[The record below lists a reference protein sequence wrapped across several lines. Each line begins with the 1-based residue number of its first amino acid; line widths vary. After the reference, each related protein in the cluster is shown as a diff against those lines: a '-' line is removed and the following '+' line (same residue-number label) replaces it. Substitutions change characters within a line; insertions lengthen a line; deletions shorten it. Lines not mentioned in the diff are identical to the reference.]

1 MGDDSDCEIWECD
14 TCKSNRHTVNQ
25 YRTYHEALETLKKGA
40 MWDIRGPRYTE
51 VVQVLLHHSADV
63 NAQADNGYSALLW
76 PGRNFQRDMS
86 FWELMLPSTAKPKRI
101 IVWWSFWRSKHSE
114 LWCDSPDCML
124 QVCSWNTTQ
133 GLSILNSLNL
143 QAAFVVNVSLGVSSG
158 RSRLPNWG
166 FLAEAWIGGL
176 GAFGTNFSGISNPTF
191 RQETVRILLDSA
203 TLAA

>member
-1 MGDDSDCEIWECD
+1 
-14 TCKSNRHTVNQ
+14 
-25 YRTYHEALETLKKGA
+25 

-63 NAQADNGYSALLW
+63 NAQADNGYSALLR
-76 PGRNFQRDMS
+76 PGRNFVRDMS
-86 FWELMLPSTAKPKRI
+86 LWELMLPATAKPNRI
-101 IVWWSFWRSKHSE
+101 TVWLWFWRSKHSE
-114 LWCDSPDCML
+114 PWCDSPDCML

-133 GLSILNSLNL
+133 GLSMLNCLNL
-143 QAAFVVNVSLGVSSG
+143 QAVFSPYVSSG

-166 FLAEAWIGGL
+166 FLAEAWIGGWEHL
-176 GAFGTNFSGISNPTF
+176 GPAFSGISNP